1 MEWNKYTIK
10 TLATAEDAISGM
22 LLELGIYGIEIEDN
36 VPLSEEDKKAM
47 YIDIVPVLPENDNT
61 AYISFYLEESEEEKQ
76 LVQSVKEALT
86 KLSGFVEIGEGQIIS
101 SVSREEDWINNWK
114 EFFKPFVVDNIII
127 KPTWECLDENNIID
141 IAKNDKTDREALTTA
156 NDDKIVI
163 EIDPGTAFGTG
174 RHETT
179 RLCIGQ
185 ILKYVKP
192 GMKVLDAGCGSG
204 ILSIVAAKVGATEI
218 KGTDIDKIA
227 VDSAKENLIQNGVK
241 EESFSM
247 MLGNLIEDENLRKEV
262 GFECFDV
269 VVANILADVIIPM
282 SSVIPMH
289 LKPNGI
295 FISSGIINTKE
306 EDVKAAILENGMEI
320 VDVIH
325 LNDWVSVVAK
335 KPS

>member
-141 IAKNDKTDREALTTA
+141 IAKNDKTDREALSTE

-192 GMKVLDAGCGSG
+192 GMNVLDAGCGSG

-227 VDSAKENLIQNGVK
+227 VDSAKENLIQNGIK

-247 MLGNLIEDENLRKEV
+247 LLGNLIEDEALRKEV

-282 SSVIPMH
+282 SKVIPMH

-306 EDVKAAILENGMEI
+306 EDVKAAILANGMEI

-335 KPS
+335 KPN